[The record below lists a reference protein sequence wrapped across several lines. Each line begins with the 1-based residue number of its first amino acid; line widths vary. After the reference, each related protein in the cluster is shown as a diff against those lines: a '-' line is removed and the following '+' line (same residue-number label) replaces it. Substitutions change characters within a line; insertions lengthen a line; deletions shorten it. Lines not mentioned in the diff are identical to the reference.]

1 MSNSV
6 TPTRPPLTPSGPE
19 RPHAPLRESLQ
30 AVLERIQVNPPQS
43 GQYSGHSL
51 PTTCPECSGTGWL
64 AVVGKS
70 GFQRVVDGKPEI
82 RRCACK
88 SGADERA
95 MAARLQAID
104 GLTPAERQIDF
115 CWFTVTASN
124 RDGYAAVVA
133 AVQDM
138 RRPRGFVFLSGPPGI
153 GKTMLSMCAVNDAR
167 NRGYAS
173 VYVTAKNLLD
183 HLRAAFAPDSA
194 VTYDARWELI
204 TGASVLAIDELS
216 LTAAKPWAVEQL
228 EELIGI
234 RYRRIDECLT
244 IVATNHRASEF
255 TPKLV
260 SRFGDQRVQR
270 PDLGS
275 VDFRRWRQP

>member
-1 MSNSV
+1 M
-6 TPTRPPLTPSGPE
+6 
-19 RPHAPLRESLQ
+19 
-30 AVLERIQVNPPQS
+30 
-43 GQYSGHSL
+43 
-51 PTTCPECSGTGWL
+51 
-64 AVVGKS
+64 
-70 GFQRVVDGKPEI
+70 
-82 RRCACK
+82 
-88 SGADERA
+88 
-95 MAARLQAID
+95 
-104 GLTPAERQIDF
+104 
-115 CWFTVTASN
+115 TVTYTIL
-124 RDGYAAVVA
+124 RYAG
-133 AVQDM
+133 
-138 RRPRGFVFLSGPPGI
+138 RPED
-153 GKTMLSMCAVNDAR
+153 KTV
-167 NRGYAS
+167 
-173 VYVTAKNLLD
+173 
-183 HLRAAFAPDSA
+183 
-194 VTYDARWELI
+194 